1 MLFTVGVPTNLT
13 TAGSGLVTRRGMGP
27 QRGVDS
33 APAAGGAAASSGAGP
48 RADRVPSLYIGE
60 AEDYTG
66 ASGVYNQCTVAPVPS
81 PRPPCVTIV
90 SPRIWVMITITDH
103 TGQLIW
109 SHGALLHGAGQFLA
123 ARAAQ

>member
-1 MLFTVGVPTNLT
+1 MLFTVGVRTNLT

-66 ASGVYNQCTVAPVPS
+66 ASGVYNQCTVAPCS
-81 PRPPCVTIV
+81 QPPPPVCHDSV
-90 SPRIWVMITITDH
+90 SPHLSDDHHHLIT
-103 TGQLIW
+103 
-109 SHGALLHGAGQFLA
+109 
-123 ARAAQ
+123 REN

>member
-1 MLFTVGVPTNLT
+1 MLFTVGVRTNLT

-66 ASGVYNQCTVAPVPS
+66 ASGEPLASVYNQCTVAPCS
-81 PRPPCVTIV
+81 QPPPPVCHDSV
-90 SPRIWVMITITDH
+90 SPHLSDDH
-103 TGQLIW
+103 LHLSW
-109 SHGALLHGAGQFLA
+109 SHGALL
-123 ARAAQ
+123 

>member
-1 MLFTVGVPTNLT
+1 MTIMMLFTVTVITNHLTNLT
-13 TAGSGLVTRRGMGP
+13 SAGSGPVPRRGMGP

-33 APAAGGAAASSGAGP
+33 AAAAGGAAASSGAGP

-66 ASGVYNQCTVAPVPS
+66 ASGEHLWCLQSLVPS

-90 SPRIWVMITITDH
+90 SPA
-103 TGQLIW
+103 
-109 SHGALLHGAGQFLA
+109 SE
-123 ARAAQ
+123 

>member
-1 MLFTVGVPTNLT
+1 MSRYNAQLYIYIAISVVMTIMMLFTVGVRTNLT

-33 APAAGGAAASSGAGP
+33 APSAGGAAASSGAGP

-66 ASGVYNQCTVAPVPS
+66 ASGEHLASVYNHLFPAPA
-81 PRPPCVTIV
+81 PCV
-90 SPRIWVMITITDH
+90 SR
-103 TGQLIW
+103 
-109 SHGALLHGAGQFLA
+109 
-123 ARAAQ
+123 